1 MLFFLNQSRMRDYIY
16 DYHDVYKGIC
26 INKVDDLA
34 SITTVW

>member
-1 MLFFLNQSRMRDYIY
+1 MRDYIY
-16 DYHDVYKGIC
+16 DYDVYKGIY